1 MDRTTLKANNLRKRY
16 GRRFVVDDV
25 SLEMETG
32 QIIGLLGPNG
42 AGKTTMFY
50 MIVGF
55 IKADEGTIV
64 LSGKNVTKLPMYR
77 RSLLGLSYLPQESS
91 IFKKLSVENNIK
103 LIVETRTDLTH
114 REKKTEVE
122 SLLEEFGLTT
132 VRKQFGYTLS
142 GGERRRTEIARAIA
156 TNPRFLL
163 LDEPFAGIDPKAVY
177 EIKTLIKNLSEKG
190 LGILLTDHN
199 VREALAITHLSY
211 IINNGQLLASGTK
224 KELLENEEARQI
236 YFGDDFAQGEI

>member
-211 IINNGQLLASGTK
+211 IINN
-224 KELLENEEARQI
+224 
-236 YFGDDFAQGEI
+236 